1 MLVRQRPAGKFV
13 NNPGGEGIDRHLTG
27 VETLAFQ
34 ARITD
39 LQKLPRAREGL
50 VDALDEQVLIS
61 ATLDA
66 PRAGKAL
73 PWCWFLRG
81 SRSCCRRHCLTSLVS
96 GTLHRIREPFQLR
109 PDAIQPSCTEVSGRV
124 DLVA

>member
-1 MLVRQRPAGKFV
+1 MAPHSAGIARPGPSRPAGKFV

-27 VETLAFQ
+27 AETLAFQ

-73 PWCWFLRG
+73 PWCLFREG
-81 SRSCCRRHCLTSLVS
+81 SPLV
-96 GTLHRIREPFQLR
+96 LVPARESELLQTPL
-109 PDAIQPSCTEVSGRV
+109 PDLLG
-124 DLVA
+124 